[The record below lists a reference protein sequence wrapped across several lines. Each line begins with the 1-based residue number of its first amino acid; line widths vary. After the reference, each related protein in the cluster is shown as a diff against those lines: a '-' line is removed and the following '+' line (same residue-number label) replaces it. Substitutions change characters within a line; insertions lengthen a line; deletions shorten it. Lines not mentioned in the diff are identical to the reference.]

1 MLFALLSPKSLTPLV
16 KLLDKIKLCA
26 LNNLSQAGVIPMF
39 LVLGYFVRML
49 GLSLVI
55 LLALVM
61 EPRFHHRPDAG
72 LKTHYGYGVPW
83 SLTCVDMT
91 AGEKKK
97 KEWPTRNTWRKF
109 MY

>member
-1 MLFALLSPKSLTPLV
+1 
-16 KLLDKIKLCA
+16 
-26 LNNLSQAGVIPMF
+26 MF

-72 LKTHYGYGVPW
+72 LKTHYGYDGGRRW
-83 SLTCVDMT
+83 AGLTNERYYYNSFSVVFVIVSVTVQKVTNEALRRSPAFCI
-91 AGEKKK
+91 
-97 KEWPTRNTWRKF
+97 P
-109 MY
+109 